1 MSWNCLFFCC
11 CFFVSYCRICWQWM
25 KNSRKQEKLLMM
37 KAMEKWCK
45 MFSKFTIVK
54 SRSLWVVKRGHAS
67 HVALIYSKQL
77 FSQIIP
83 CEQEVAVHRF
93 GLYYCFRRLIP
104 ILLIMIKVRNS
115 CLWNVTHAVNFL
127 PNRGSR
133 KLLQALNQIPS
144 AVSSCTYN
152 RTPLTCHI
160 LK

>member
-1 MSWNCLFFCC
+1 MKLSFFCC

-67 HVALIYSKQL
+67 HIALIYSKQL

-83 CEQEVAVHRF
+83 CEQEVAGHRF
-93 GLYYCFRRLIP
+93 GLYYSFRRLIP

-127 PNRGSR
+127 PNRGNR

>member
-1 MSWNCLFFCC
+1 MW
-11 CFFVSYCRICWQWM
+11 VSFSRICWQWM
-25 KNSRKQEKLLMM
+25 KNLRKQEKLLML
-37 KAMEKWCK
+37 KFMEKWCK
-45 MFSKFTIVK
+45 MFFKFTIVK

-67 HVALIYSKQL
+67 HMALIANSCFPKSYPVSRKL
-77 FSQIIP
+77 LDI
-83 CEQEVAVHRF
+83 
-93 GLYYCFRRLIP
+93 GLASITALDDWNP

-152 RTPLTCHI
+152 RTALTCHI

>member
-1 MSWNCLFFCC
+1 MKLSFFCC

-67 HVALIYSKQL
+67 HIALIYSKQL

-83 CEQEVAVHRF
+83 CEQEVAGHRF
-93 GLYYCFRRLIP
+93 GLYCSFRRLI
-104 ILLIMIKVRNS
+104 LIMIKVRNS
-115 CLWNVTHAVNFL
+115 CLTNVTHAVSFL

-144 AVSSCTYN
+144 AVSFCTYN
-152 RTPLTCHI
+152 RTALTCHI